1 VRGFSTPICSFCC
14 LCVLVFFAKRGNKK
28 LTFYASLF
36 NTHKYIFIRKN
47 KNGSD
52 DSTKNP
58 RRVQRLVRYDFC
70 SLCSSFGFELVVAR
84 GGPFFITSF
93 FPESKF
99 CHHRLTELLFP
110 INSLSLSNGVI
121 IYNTTTGVTL
131 YHNWVK
137 YYGPKG
143 IAPYFLK
150 TEGAVAMVCLF
161 VFFSVN

>member
-1 VRGFSTPICSFCC
+1 MDSQPLSVLFVVCVCSYF
-14 LCVLVFFAKRGNKK
+14 LPKGGIKNSPFMPHF
-28 LTFYASLF
+28 LTHIL
-36 NTHKYIFIRKN
+36 NIRKN

-58 RRVQRLVRYDFC
+58 RRVQRLLRYDVC